1 MTRSAGPVSAAE
13 SLMWRL
19 RADLARTTGYVRL
32 CPNSDIDRYDHL
44 PEAAAS
50 MKRQA
55 LLRILTWL
63 GGAAYMTTPTT
74 IIGQARIAAL
84 SIRRAY

>member
-44 PEAAAS
+44 PEAGAS

-55 LLRILTWL
+55 FLSDARQV
-63 GGAAYMTTPTT
+63 
-74 IIGQARIAAL
+74 IISMRVYYAGHADQ
-84 SIRRAY
+84 SG